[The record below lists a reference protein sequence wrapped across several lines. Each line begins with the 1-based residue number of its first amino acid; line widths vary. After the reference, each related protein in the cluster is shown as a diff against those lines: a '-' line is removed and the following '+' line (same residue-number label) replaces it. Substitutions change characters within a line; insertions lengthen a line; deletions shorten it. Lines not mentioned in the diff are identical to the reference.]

1 MKDPRLEPDAVKIDP
16 NAVEMASIWI
26 ANGGLHCS
34 LKIGMYED
42 EGNIDERRA
51 WGIMM
56 SDVIGH
62 VSDGLSQAYGY
73 DRSES
78 VKLIL
83 ESLLKEV
90 DIPTSDLRG
99 FFAD

>member
-1 MKDPRLEPDAVKIDP
+1 MKDFRIEPDAVASDP
-16 NAVEMASIWI
+16 NAVEIASIWI

-42 EGNIDERRA
+42 LGNIDERKA
-51 WGIMM
+51 WGIML
-56 SDVIGH
+56 SDIVGH
-62 VSDGLSQAYGY
+62 ISDGLSQAYSY

-83 ESLLKEV
+83 EAMLGEI
-90 DIPTSDLRG
+90 DIPTSELRG